1 MTPTVLVDKYMGRKN
16 ERKLINMISE
26 IARAYAPS
34 VIFID
39 SSEKLWSRKLSEEDR
54 HLKPKRF
61 AQYYS
66 KLVKSIKRGDQVNQL
81 ESYFDTLGVL

>member
-16 ERKLINMISE
+16 ERKLMNMISE

-39 SSEKLWSRKLSEEDR
+39 NSEKLWSRALSEEDR
-54 HLKPKRF
+54 QLKPKRF
-61 AQYYS
+61 ARYYPR
-66 KLVKSIKRGDQVNQL
+66 LVKSIKRGDQVNLQP
-81 ESYFDTLGVL
+81 ESYFS

>member
-16 ERKLINMISE
+16 ERKLMNMISE

-39 SSEKLWSRKLSEEDR
+39 NSEKLWSRTLSEEDR
-54 HLKPKRF
+54 QLKPKRF
-61 AQYYS
+61 AQYYPR
-66 KLVKSIKRGDQVNQL
+66 LVKSIKRGDQVNLQL
-81 ESYFDTLGVL
+81 ESYFS